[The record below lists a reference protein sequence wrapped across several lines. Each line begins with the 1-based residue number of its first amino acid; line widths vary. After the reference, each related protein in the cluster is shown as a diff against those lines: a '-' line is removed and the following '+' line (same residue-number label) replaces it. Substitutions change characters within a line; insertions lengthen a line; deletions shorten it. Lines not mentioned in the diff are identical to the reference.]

1 MPKRWI
7 ETDLS
12 VSPPSFQ
19 IGDTSVEAF
28 VFDAQQAVTAA
39 TVVLTNVA
47 TKAVIATGVSVVLA
61 TPLVTVTVN
70 APTAGLVRGEVYEL
84 ELTWTNSAGR
94 KWPRTLVLEC
104 VA

>member
-1 MPKRWI
+1 MPKRWT

-12 VSPPSFQ
+12 VSPPSLQ
-19 IGDTSVEAF
+19 IGDTSVESF
-28 VFDAQQAVTAA
+28 VFDAQQAVTVA

-47 TKAVIATGVSVVLA
+47 TGAVVASGVSVNLA
-61 TPLVTVTVN
+61 TPLATVTVN

-84 ELTWTNSAGR
+84 EITWTNAAGR
-94 KWPRTLVLEC
+94 KWPRTLILEC